1 MNVKR
6 YLTRWQFGGF
16 VFVSLFGAL
25 LHFLYEWSNASNVI
39 AVFSAVN
46 ESTWEHM
53 KLMFFPMFIF
63 ALIQSRFFKEY
74 ESFWCVKLKGIITGI
89 VLIPVLF
96 YTFNGVFGK
105 SPDWVNIAI
114 FFVSAAL
121 AFLTETRLLRK
132 DSLQC
137 QRPYLALGII
147 CIIGVLFVLFTFFTP
162 QIALFQDPV
171 TGTYGINSKGM

>member
-1 MNVKR
+1 MKR

-39 AVFSAVN
+39 AAFSAVN

>member
-1 MNVKR
+1 MKR

-74 ESFWCVKLKGIITGI
+74 KSFWCVKLKGIITGI